1 MKKIAVLTC
10 LDTCKVCDGASCL
23 GAWNGRKG
31 RFTRYAGEDVC
42 LSAFFHCN
50 GCDADPRSDTG
61 MLEKL
66 NQLQRDGVETVH
78 VGVCAVKN
86 RETGA
91 LCPNIEKIQNMLH
104 DRGIKTIL
112 GTY

>member
-1 MKKIAVLTC
+1 MKKIAILTC

-42 LSAFFHCN
+42 LSAF
-50 GCDADPRSDTG
+50 
-61 MLEKL
+61 
-66 NQLQRDGVETVH
+66 QRDGVETVH